1 MLVRLDK
8 LLCANGMGSRKEI
21 RRLLRKHQYSLN
33 GKRVTDPATL
43 LDPLCDTLSQNG
55 SVLTLRTNCYLML
68 NKPAGVVTS
77 TNDPVHTTVMELLP
91 EPFCTMKLFP
101 IGRLDIDTEGLLLIT
116 NDGALTHRITAPKS
130 HLVKT
135 YYLEVE
141 AAFSS
146 PLLKDWQAACK
157 NGLTLK
163 NGMVCLPAQLESTQS
178 LEVQTPFAL
187 LLHIY
192 EGKYHQVKKMM
203 HALGTEVVYLKRIAI
218 GAVYLDPNLASGA
231 CRELTAAE
239 IEGLTSAANRAP
251 PR

>member
-8 LLCANGMGSRKEI
+8 LLCANGLGSRKEI
-21 RRLLRKHQYSLN
+21 RRLLRKHQYCLN
-33 GKRVTDPATL
+33 DKRVTDPATL
-43 LDPLCDTLSQNG
+43 LDPLRDTVSQNG
-55 SVLTLRTNCYLML
+55 CTLTLRTNCYLML

-77 TNDPVHTTVMELLP
+77 TDDPVHRTVMELLP

-141 AAFSS
+141 TAFSNTM
-146 PLLKDWQAACK
+146 LKDWQQACEK
-157 NGLTLK
+157 GLTLK
-163 NGMVCLPAQLESTQS
+163 NGMVYLPAHLEPTQS

-203 HALGTEVVYLKRIAI
+203 HTLGTEVVYLKRIAI
-218 GAVYLDPNLASGA
+218 GSLCLDPNLASGA
-231 CRELTAAE
+231 CRELTTAE
-239 IEGLTSAANRAP
+239 IESLTSAAEIARS
-251 PR
+251 R